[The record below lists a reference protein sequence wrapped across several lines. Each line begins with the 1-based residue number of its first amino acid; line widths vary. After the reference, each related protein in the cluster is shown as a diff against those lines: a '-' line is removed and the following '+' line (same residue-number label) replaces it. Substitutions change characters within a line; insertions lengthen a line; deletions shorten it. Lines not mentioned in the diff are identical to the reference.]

1 MAIFIRLYLSLSAS
15 EEFVIVKMNPR
26 LAKKLRP
33 AGTLVNSVITI
44 RKKGEVAAGLCR
56 FAIKETSHFKNKRS
70 KLQTSPSGSVGQLVK
85 WSIG

>member
-33 AGTLVNSVITI
+33 AGTLVNWLIGQFGNCN
-44 RKKGEVAAGLCR
+44 KKKRRSCRRALPLCY
-56 FAIKETSHFKNKRS
+56 
-70 KLQTSPSGSVGQLVK
+70 
-85 WSIG
+85 